1 MVYTEG
7 LVIEMKSLNMSH
19 QINGNKTNFCQ
30 IAPLPSKV
38 SLASVLLCTSIL
50 LLSVRGV
57 SNPKYLCSSEK
68 GLGFH

>member
-1 MVYTEG
+1 MVYKES
-7 LVIEMKSLNMSH
+7 LVIEMKSLHMSH

-30 IAPLPSKV
+30 IAPLPSKAFH
-38 SLASVLLCTSIL
+38 ASVLLCTSIL
-50 LLSVRGV
+50 LLSIRAV